1 MMNSYINQ
9 NTSNETHTE
18 YLKSYGF
25 TVLPDFLNT
34 LQVLHFKNL
43 IRIYFEGGKNRC
55 KGYNNATIKPDG
67 INDPHFED
75 LKNIFS
81 NPQLIEIINLMTGN
95 NTRYVHHFDIHL
107 NKQGSHSW
115 HTDVQNSY
123 SEGKH
128 LLDELKGV
136 WDKDN
141 IKEDYGVYR
150 IALYLQ
156 DHTNQGGLSV
166 IPASHLV
173 KDNSKVL
180 NTYQHWN
187 DPFYI
192 KAKSGDCI
200 IFDARLL
207 HKGNPH
213 NEDRYSIFTALGVDN
228 AHSKNHAKGAIA
240 RQTKQN
246 LQDEYL
252 LQPYLK
258 TLLENKNIKCNY

>member
-1 MMNSYINQ
+1 MSNSIDQ
-9 NTSNETHTE
+9 TTSSETHAE
-18 YLKSYGF
+18 YLKSHGF
-25 TVLPDFLNT
+25 TILPNFLNT
-34 LQVLHFKNL
+34 LQVSHFKNL
-43 IRIYFEGGKNRC
+43 VRTYFEDEKNKC

-67 INDPHFED
+67 INDPYFED
-75 LKNIFS
+75 LKDIFS
-81 NPQLIEIINLMTGN
+81 NPQLIEVINLMTEN

-107 NKQGSHSW
+107 NKQGSQNW

-128 LLDELKGV
+128 SLGNLKGI
-136 WDKDN
+136 WDKNN

-156 DHTNQGGLSV
+156 DHTHQGGLSV

-173 KDNSKVL
+173 ENNAKVL
-180 NTYQHWN
+180 STYQSFE

-192 KAKSGDCI
+192 KSKAGDCVV
-200 IFDARLL
+200 FDARLL

-213 NEDRYSIFTALGVDN
+213 NEARYSMFSALGIDN
-228 AHSKNHAKGAIA
+228 DHSKNHAKGAIA
-240 RQTKQN
+240 RQIRQN
-246 LQDEYL
+246 LQKDYT

-258 TLLENKNIKCNY
+258 DVFKNQNIKYDY

>member
-1 MMNSYINQ
+1 MSNNIDQ
-9 NTSNETHTE
+9 DTSNKTHTE

-25 TVLPDFLNT
+25 TVLPNFLNT

-43 IRIYFEGGKNRC
+43 MRIYFEGGKNRC

-67 INDPHFED
+67 INDPYFED
-75 LKNIFS
+75 LKNIFTNS
-81 NPQLIEIINLMTGN
+81 QLIEIINLMTGN

-107 NKQGSHSW
+107 NKQGSQSW

-128 LLDELKGV
+128 SLDKLKGV
-136 WDKDN
+136 WDKNN

-192 KAKSGDCI
+192 KAKAGDCI

-213 NEDRYSIFTALGVDN
+213 NEERYSIFTALGADN
-228 AHSKNHAKGAIA
+228 DHSKNHAKGAMA
-240 RQTKQN
+240 RQIKQN
-246 LQDEYL
+246 LQDKYL

-258 TLLENKNIKCNY
+258 TLLESQNIKCDY

>member
-1 MMNSYINQ
+1 M
-9 NTSNETHTE
+9 SNLIDKTTTPASHVE

-25 TVLPDFLNT
+25 TVIPEFLNP
-34 LQVLHFKNL
+34 LQILHYKNL
-43 IRIYFEGGKNRC
+43 IRTYFKDGKNRC
-55 KGYNNATIKPDG
+55 KGYNNTTIKPDG

-75 LKNIFS
+75 LKTIFT

-107 NKQGSHSW
+107 NKQGSQYW

-128 LLDELKGV
+128 SLDKLKGV
-136 WDKDN
+136 WDKTN
-141 IKEDYGVYR
+141 IEEDYGVYR

-173 KDNSKVL
+173 ENNVKVL
-180 NTYQHWN
+180 STYQN
-187 DPFYI
+187 FEDPFYI
-192 KAKSGDCI
+192 KVKAGDCV

-213 NEDRYSIFTALGVDN
+213 NEDRYSIFSALGTDN
-228 AHSKNHAKGAIA
+228 DHSKNHATGAIA
-240 RQTKQN
+240 RQIKQN

-258 TLLENKNIKCNY
+258 NLLESQNIKCDY

>member
-1 MMNSYINQ
+1 MNNNIDQ
-9 NTSNETHTE
+9 HTSNETHTE

-25 TVLPDFLNT
+25 TVLPNFLNT
-34 LQVLHFKNL
+34 LQVSHYKNL
-43 IRIYFEGGKNRC
+43 VKTYFKDGKNRC

-75 LKNIFS
+75 LKKIFT
-81 NPQLIEIINLMTGN
+81 NPQLIEVINLMTGN

-107 NKQGSHSW
+107 NKQGSQNW
-115 HTDVQNSY
+115 HTDVQSSY
-123 SEGKH
+123 SDGKH
-128 LLDELKGV
+128 SLDKLQGV
-136 WDKDN
+136 WGKNN

-173 KDNSKVL
+173 KDNFKIL

-187 DPFYI
+187 KPFYI
-192 KAKSGDCI
+192 KVKAGDCI

-213 NEDRYSIFTALGVDN
+213 NEERYSLFTALGVDN
-228 AHSKNHAKGAIA
+228 SHSRNHARGAIA
-240 RQTKQN
+240 RQVKQN
-246 LQDEYL
+246 LQNDYI

-258 TLLENKNIKCNY
+258 DVFERQNIKYDY

>member
-1 MMNSYINQ
+1 MNSYINQ
-9 NTSNETHTE
+9 NTSNETHAE

>member
-1 MMNSYINQ
+1 MNSYINQ